1 MEKVYEIKE
10 YILNFYAK
18 YSRYVDWGLK
28 FILALLS
35 FAFVN
40 NQVGF
45 FPSLS
50 NPVVTFGLS
59 VVCTFL
65 PMIMTVIVA
74 AALVLVHFFTLAP
87 GAAVVS
93 GLILFFMFAVYF
105 RFVPGKAIILL
116 VTPLAFTMQ
125 IPMAVPIVFGLIG
138 SPLCVVPV
146 AFGVLIYYMISYV
159 KSYATVIGTVA
170 ESGAIS
176 QIISFTQQLFSNKEM
191 WITIMSFTIVLFVV
205 YNIKRLA
212 VDHAWDIAIVAG
224 VLVNI
229 IIMSFGC
236 VMMDIAISYVSLVV
250 GSLAAVLIA
259 LLVELFVF
267 SVDYSRTEYLQF
279 EDDEYYYYVKA
290 IPKVSM
296 TVREKTVKKINVR
309 QNTEEAS
316 AEDTNEVKEAEPK
329 KETEENRR
337 KKMEEE
343 ESEIQKIIEEE
354 LKN

>member
-28 FILALLS
+28 FILALLA

-40 NQVGF
+40 NHVGF
-45 FPSLS
+45 FPMLS
-50 NPVVTFGLS
+50 NPAVTFGLAII
-59 VVCTFL
+59 CTFL
-65 PMIMTVIVA
+65 PVIMTVVVA
-74 AALVLVHFFTLAP
+74 AVLVLIQIFTLAP

-93 GLILFFMFAVYF
+93 GLVLIFMFAVYF
-105 RFVPGKAIILL
+105 RFVPGKAVILL
-116 VTPLAFTMQ
+116 LTPLAFSMQ
-125 IPMAVPIVFGLIG
+125 IPMVVPIISGLIG
-138 SPLCVVPV
+138 GPLCVVPI
-146 AFGVLIYYMISYV
+146 AFGAIVYYMISYV
-159 KSYATVIGTVA
+159 KASATVIETVA
-170 ESGAIS
+170 EAGAIS

-191 WITIMSFTIVLFVV
+191 WLTIVSFTVVLFIV

-212 VDHAWDIAIVAG
+212 VDHAWEIAIVAG
-224 VLVNI
+224 VLANI
-229 IIMSFGC
+229 IFVAFGC
-236 VMMDIAISYVSLVV
+236 VMMDITISYVSLVV
-250 GSLAAVLIA
+250 GSIIAALIA
-259 LLVELFVF
+259 LVIELFVF

-309 QNTEEAS
+309 QNTEEPS
-316 AEDTNEVKEAEPK
+316 EPDATEMK
-329 KETEENRR
+329 KEDEKKDSDEIRR